1 MDILTLE
8 LSDVTVSEGLR
19 EVNRVLETH
28 PGLPLRILIGGDAM
42 LLHNIQ
48 RFLER
53 SGRTAAPFREGSGW
67 RIETAGRDAP
77 APQRAQAPIAR
88 VIPAAAAQQ
97 AEPAAR
103 VLPAPAGPRPLLLT
117 CASLGPGNG
126 GVGRRL
132 LLGVLRELDPQ
143 VPWVGLALEATGLLE
158 DGEALALLKAIQA
171 RGTPVRVSRDS
182 LLFPDGPEG
191 AFEVMEDSM
200 WQRLAGKGDLTII

>member
-8 LSDVTVSEGLR
+8 LFDVTVSEALR
-19 EVNRVLETH
+19 EVSRVLEDH
-28 PGLPLRILIGGDAM
+28 PGLPLRVIIGGDEM
-42 LLHNIQ
+42 LLHNVQ

-53 SGRTAAPFREGSGW
+53 SGRTATPYREGSGW
-67 RIETAGRDAP
+67 RVETAGADAP
-77 APQRAQAPIAR
+77 APAPVRAVEPVTR
-88 VIPAAAAQQ
+88 V
-97 AEPAAR
+97 
-103 VLPAPAGPRPLLLT
+103 VPAPLQARPRPLLLT
-117 CASLGPGNG
+117 RASLGAGNG

-158 DGEALALLKAIQA
+158 DPEALALLTALQA
-171 RGTPVRVSRDS
+171 RGTRVRVSRES

-191 AFEVMEDSM
+191 AFEVIEDSQ

>member
-8 LSDVTVSEGLR
+8 LFDVTVSEALR
-19 EVNRVLETH
+19 EVNRVIEAH
-28 PGLPLRILIGGDAM
+28 PGLPLRIIIGGDEM
-42 LLHNIQ
+42 LLHNVQ

-67 RIETAGRDAP
+67 RVETVSRDAP
-77 APQRAQAPIAR
+77 VRAAEPVTR
-88 VIPAAAAQQ
+88 VIPA
-97 AEPAAR
+97 
-103 VLPAPAGPRPLLLT
+103 PAPVQALPRPLLLT
-117 CASLGPGNG
+117 HASLGAGHG

-158 DGEALALLKAIQA
+158 DPEALGLLTAIQA
-171 RGTPVRVSRDS
+171 RGTPVRVSRES

-191 AFEVMEDSM
+191 AFEVIEDSQ
-200 WQRLAGKGDLTII
+200 WQRLAGKGELTVL